1 MSDKAVCL
9 LASPSAEHVSSLPP
23 RLSRLTSSPTSRE
36 NSYFDGWSHHGMTQ
50 SLLQSPET
58 VTPGF
63 SIWHPLRTSSRTDP
77 SLLLLWRR
85 RRRMTQNDPSLVSP
99 PFRRRRKTEPPWPSS
114 LPSPICRVHE
124 ECIFIPQIVK
134 LLSGCRNVK

>member
-9 LASPSAEHVSSLPP
+9 LASPSAGEHVSSLPP

-36 NSYFDGWSHHGMTQ
+36 NSYFDGWPRHGMTR
-50 SLLQSPET
+50 SLLYSLQSPET

-77 SLLLLWRR
+77 SFPSPPLA
-85 RRRMTQNDPSLVSP
+85 TAAANDPKRPLLSP

-114 LPSPICRVHE
+114 LPSHMSSARGVYLHSANRKTPIW
-124 ECIFIPQIVK
+124 
-134 LLSGCRNVK
+134 L

>member
-23 RLSRLTSSPTSRE
+23 RLSRLTSSPTLRE
-36 NSYFDGWSHHGMTQ
+36 NSYFDGWPRHGMTR
-50 SLLQSPET
+50 SLLHSLQSPET

-77 SLLLLWRR
+77 SFPSLA
-85 RRRMTQNDPSLVSP
+85 TAAANDPKRPLARSSRPHFGGGEKQSHHPHHPSLPHMSSAGEVYLHSAN
-99 PFRRRRKTEPPWPSS
+99 RKT
-114 LPSPICRVHE
+114 PIW
-124 ECIFIPQIVK
+124 
-134 LLSGCRNVK
+134 L